1 MRTYYFIGDKINGI
15 DLTSKLEDISRQRQI
30 DKFGKVC
37 TIPNQNAIEGTNENR
52 VYFIKDFKI
61 RYCDKNS
68 RCGVFVRLIGKEVK
82 LLDNE

>member
-1 MRTYYFIGDKINGI
+1 MRTYYFIGDKTNGV

-37 TIPNQNAIEGTNENR
+37 LIIPNQDVVEGTNENR
-52 VYFIKDFKI
+52 VYFLKEFKI

-68 RCGVFVRLIGKEVK
+68 RRGVFVRLTGKKVK
-82 LLDNE
+82 L